1 MIKPYQFK
9 PSWKLPN
16 PGPFWLGEKAFF
28 MGASAT
34 SVDAIT
40 YSFLANIVVPS
51 LKSPLKDHGMLLSNL
66 WAYCERMKN
75 EYYET

>member
-1 MIKPYQFK
+1 M
-9 PSWKLPN
+9 
-16 PGPFWLGEKAFF
+16 A
-28 MGASAT
+28 ASAT

-40 YSFLANIVVPS
+40 YLFLANIVVPS